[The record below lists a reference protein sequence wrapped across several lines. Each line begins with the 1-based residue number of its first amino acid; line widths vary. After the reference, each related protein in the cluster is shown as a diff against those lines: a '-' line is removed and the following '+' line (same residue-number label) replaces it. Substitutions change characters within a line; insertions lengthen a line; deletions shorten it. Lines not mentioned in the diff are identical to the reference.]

1 MDKAKIDLEQFVLM
15 LQRKKKLPQVCIY
28 HLNLILHSQ
37 VVLSDQRGWEPSS
50 VLSPRKPSPRCLS
63 VVRATGRRGT
73 LERKI
78 PMEMKRA
85 DVETTKA
92 GGAADA
98 RSAEAFIVVKNVHP
112 PVRLNMNEQLCSNA
126 YMNML
131 LVLQNVVL
139 MQLLCSCFF
148 AIRLNKNHII
158 HWSPS
163 SYANDF

>member
-1 MDKAKIDLEQFVLM
+1 MCYYAHENDPYSEKKKIYLDLEPQPRAFSLDKAKIDLEQFVLM

-112 PVRLNMNEQLCSNA
+112 RS
-126 YMNML
+126 
-131 LVLQNVVL
+131 
-139 MQLLCSCFF
+139 
-148 AIRLNKNHII
+148 
-158 HWSPS
+158 
-163 SYANDF
+163 D